1 MSAKVN
7 LTDESKLLSLLTH
20 PYISYQIK
28 TPFRRSSVLLTGHHA
43 APVVTL
49 FFRVIHV
56 TCMALH
62 HTVVI
67 RHSTS
72 VTYGTLCHS
81 SGHLVIYREC
91 YGFQRAFFYSQAFFT
106 LHFFLLFQG
115 FPGARSSTSKLAGLH
130 ADL

>member
-91 YGFQRAFFYSQAFFT
+91 YGFQRAFFTLRHFLPCTSSCFFKAF
-106 LHFFLLFQG
+106 LGPAVQ
-115 FPGARSSTSKLAGLH
+115 PQS
-130 ADL
+130 